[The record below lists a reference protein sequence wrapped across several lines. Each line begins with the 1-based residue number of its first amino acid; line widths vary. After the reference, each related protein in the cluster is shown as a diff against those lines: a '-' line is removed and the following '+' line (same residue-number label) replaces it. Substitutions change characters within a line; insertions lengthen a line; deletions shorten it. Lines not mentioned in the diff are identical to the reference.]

1 MCVTPDFLGLKNSI
15 ELLVDSGLEVFA
27 QNLETVDRLTSEVR
41 DSRAGYRQTLEVLS
55 YSKQYKPSVITKTS
69 LMLGLGETHDEV
81 YKTMKDIRSQD
92 VDVLTLGQY
101 MRPTINHLPVK
112 KWYTPEEFYFLK
124 EKAISLGFLDVAS
137 GPLVRSSYRADRI
150 ASLIK

>member
-1 MCVTPDFLGLKNSI
+1 
-15 ELLVDSGLEVFA
+15 
-27 QNLETVDRLTSEVR
+27 
-41 DSRAGYRQTLEVLS
+41 
-55 YSKQYKPSVITKTS
+55 
-69 LMLGLGETHDEV
+69 MLGLGETHDEV

-92 VDVLTLGQY
+92 VDILTLGQY
-101 MRPTINHLPVK
+101 MRPTINHLPVR
-112 KWYTPEEFYFLK
+112 KWYTPKEFSFLK

>member
-1 MCVTPDFLGLKNSI
+1 MEKIDFLGQKNSI
-15 ELLVDSGLEVFA
+15 ELLLDSGLEVFA

-92 VDVLTLGQY
+92 VDILTLGQY

-124 EKAISLGFLDVAS
+124 ENAISLGFLDVAS